1 MLQREHSRGGR
12 LHNAIL
18 LALLAFAAL
27 SLSAGRA
34 QAQVPPGCPPQ
45 LGTADLVDNVFSS
58 SYCELCT
65 FGTIRIL
72 VENPIQVSPGDV
84 DLAQIVVRENLLSTG
99 LTYIPGSTTFQGV
112 NVAAPAAFD
121 PSISG
126 STLTWTLPPGF
137 SLDERTGGPGNRQQL
152 IIEFRVQRS
161 TATQEG
167 LLTANRNIQASVTV
181 APSCAAPPATY
192 TQSESPGVLPIRE
205 PLPDVRKQGRNLDA
219 GQGGYSDTIY
229 GHAGDDAIWRIRI
242 RNDGPAP
249 LQDFTFTDTMVP
261 GNMTFHHVCSSEAG
275 AVSAGNGGSPA
286 SCVAVPN
293 VTTISNF
300 NVAANFGGGANPY
313 IVAAPGATRFYY
325 IVGRVTNSCVNRAN
339 TVNGVQWG
347 CQSQPPAGG
356 ISTTTTGLTPSD
368 TETLSTQSIASGLAV
383 AVSLDGVNTSQPMG
397 ARGTATITI
406 TNNSGGTVYGG
417 ATGIDL
423 HNLLPAEYVADTTA
437 PPVLT
442 MAPAYG
448 TAYPGMVD
456 TLAWTNPQP
465 GTVPL
470 TTTNPAL
477 PLGNRDLRFVM
488 TSSTIHPEF
497 PTQRHMI
504 RHGDTVTI
512 RIRTVLIA
520 PQYYDRTANLDVRVE
535 SPTSTPPNT
544 DPTAS
549 FPISDRAEIW
559 FREFCTPT
567 LHNRVVNESDVARP
581 EDLDV
586 DMVGAELLFIL
597 TNTGDPLP
605 LSVRLTNNGGHD
617 ATDYRTLVSF
627 GQAMT
632 VSTVPSGCSVTANP
646 PALPEWRIPATI
658 PATASV
664 YSCSRGT
671 ISPGE
676 VELFNFEVVKN
687 TAASFD
693 DDLTFRADATGE
705 IELANGTPLWFPT
718 PVARADGVTDRA
730 NDYTLD
736 GVRARV
742 VGYNLFKDQLGV
754 CTENNPP
761 PGSPDDQIQ
770 IGEQCSFHVES
781 GGWFGFQ
788 TPGFTYIA
796 VQNIQVVEQN
806 PNGQGFIAATDPLL
820 TSTPAI
826 TGVSFNPPP
835 PQLADAF
842 FDWRFN
848 TVVPAQRITEKDH
861 WFRVDVTTRML
872 NDPQDTIA
880 APNQHAAISTDILTS
895 TFEAVFFNPVTSLEE
910 VYNLGPTTL
919 GFPREVHR
927 RVDLRVTEPRL
938 TLLKEVCNETLYGA
952 GPTCSNFVPLAND
965 GDAFDTYIYR
975 VTVTNEASSGGV
987 PRAPAYDITLTSVT
1001 DPSDM
1006 LFVDP
1011 LTGDALDNDADALID
1026 AADAGGEGT
1035 ITENVTENGTP
1046 AQVIN
1051 SYTHSNG
1058 LLRLDAGQNVVL
1070 YYRVDPDDDV
1080 APLQTL
1086 TSTVTA
1092 TFDSLAGASGSQ
1104 TAPLGLNG
1112 ELGGARR
1119 YVSAAAAA
1127 TIRIIPVEVTPKQII
1142 ATANTPLVVAG
1153 QPQPVS
1159 IGEEIRF
1166 RLEAM
1171 IPVAQLRNFVV
1182 RDTLPAG
1189 MSCSQAPA
1197 VNLNAPPYSAAG
1209 FVPGGV
1215 FTPTCSATEVVWN
1228 FGNQTLTLSQ
1238 PGMSRFDFEVEFVAR
1253 INNALANQDGLSI
1266 LNGGAATVTT
1276 VSYIDE
1282 GGNPVVLV
1290 IDAATVLVRE
1300 PLIALTKTFSV
1311 AQVDGGDQPRVT
1323 VTATNNGTAT
1333 AYNLRVLE
1341 DLTGVD
1347 LTYVGN
1353 IAGANPPIVDLA
1365 TFGPARPLFRFSPDV
1380 PIAPGASVSF
1390 SFAVEVGDLVEPH
1403 QILANTIQADWTSL
1417 PGSTTALNST
1427 GAIGANGSPTGMRI
1441 GALPNAANPL
1451 NDYEAQAIDSVD
1463 VPPVAVT
1470 KLDLAPAMVPTIGA
1484 HKPFRIA
1491 IALPE
1496 GATQNVLATDD
1507 LATGTVSYLL
1517 ADTAAFPVSYEF
1529 IGILSINGQP
1539 PSAAAL
1545 TARPTDGTS
1554 GVAVWSI
1561 GDVVTAT
1568 EDDLGTPVVAPEIRI
1583 NYFGRINNDLV
1594 TDAGDTLRNT
1604 VVTNYLNGETGA
1616 VAAATAVTPAVVAV
1630 EPSLAAT
1637 KILTNV
1643 TPGKAA
1649 GDPPAFNDLL
1659 QYVVTIVNN
1668 GTAIAHDANV
1678 VDTIPTTLT
1687 LSGGFTPTARIG
1699 GVPVAGFVATP
1710 TGAPD
1715 GPLVWGA
1722 GNGDGS
1728 LDIPPGGFLDLTY
1741 RVVVRT
1747 PLPDPDLIEN
1757 RVFVDW
1763 TSLNAPSV
1771 YERTGAG
1778 CPITTAPNDYCF
1790 GPAIAS
1796 GTAVPVGGPDPTLK
1810 ENTQA
1815 TASVGETF
1823 RYRITIPATPYAFPI
1838 YDVRIYDDLTTS
1850 AADMRYVGVTKI
1862 SVPGSW
1868 TPTNTGTPTNLVLE
1882 DTTTGIDIPA
1892 GQQIV
1897 VDVSVVLEDTPTNV
1911 TGLPFSNT
1919 ASYIYNWINGD
1930 GASQRPGAADT
1941 TPPMTIVGPDTL
1953 TMDKRGPVQMTIGT
1967 PAAFVL
1973 DVQNTGTGPA
1983 WNLNFSDQLPDG
1995 PTGGTC
2001 DTAPTAIIAR
2011 IFQADG
2017 VTPVSPLLVAGT
2029 DYTATFQGPPTCSLS
2044 VALLTPAAVVA
2055 ATQRAI
2061 VTYSIGLDSNTQDAV
2076 ALTNVAG
2083 ATQWFSA
2090 TGADRRTYTRLLTNG
2105 TVGTLD
2111 HEDAHTTTSALPQ
2124 LRFEKTVL
2132 DVTTGVNP
2140 AATARP
2146 GDRLRYRLVAENQS
2160 AVAIANFSLYDELDR
2175 LNPSAYF
2182 VPGTLQLVTVPP
2194 GADTSNTNATG
2205 GVNGSGV
2212 VDVRNLSL
2220 PAGATIVLEF
2230 EATLASV
2237 IAAGSVAADQS
2248 ELRIGGLAF
2257 ALSDDP
2263 NVNGPASPIVTGDED
2278 PTRVTLASAPLFRV
2292 LKTSTDLTGNPAV
2305 LLAGETL
2312 RYTITVKNIGTD
2324 NATDATLR
2332 DTIPVNTVYVPG
2344 STRLNGTPVTDLA
2357 GPIAP
2362 LSAGIPIHAPENTTP
2377 GRMRA
2382 DPSPAADNVAT
2393 LVFDVVV
2400 ASNLPDGT
2408 VVSNQA
2414 FVSAVL
2420 GGVVDQPSDD
2430 PATATPNDPTRNVV
2444 GNLPLLFAAKSA
2456 VLLNDVANNGAVD
2469 PGDTLRYTINLTN
2482 SGAIPATNVA
2492 LRDAIPA
2499 NTTYLADS
2507 VTLNGLPVGQPDG
2520 GVSPLVTGIPVSS
2533 SDLTPPLPAA
2543 GAGTVNAGQ
2552 AAIVTFDL
2560 RVNAGVPAGTLISN
2574 QARVTSVQV
2583 PNLLTDGDGNPNTG
2597 PEPTVVVVGA
2607 GQQLLITK
2615 TVVVVGGGAVAA
2627 GGQLEYTVRAQNVA
2641 TVPATNV
2648 VLTDNLALPVPGQL
2662 SYVPGSATL
2671 NGSTTGVVVAGPL
2684 ITADYSTTNGALA
2697 PGQAVVLRFI
2707 ATIAPGLAIGT
2718 RITNTGTVTWNLP
2731 AQTASASV
2739 SVDVGGMPGV
2749 GQVAG
2754 SLWHDSN
2761 FNGLQD
2767 PGESALSGWTV
2778 ELLRNG
2784 QTTYTILADASGAYQ
2799 ISGLGPNDVN
2809 GDQYALRFRAPGANS
2824 TTASLGVAV
2833 SAFTNVLQ
2841 EIRDIIVM
2849 SGSNLVGLD
2858 LPIQPNGVVY
2868 DSVQRVPIGGAR
2880 VTLLDPTG
2888 GAPLPSSCFNDPAQQ
2903 GQVTLGAGHYKFD
2916 LNFSSASCPSGGSYL
2931 IALDGGGAG
2940 YGSAAS
2946 GIIPPLSD
2954 ASTPAFSVPTCPG
2967 GVNDAVPA
2975 TGLYCEVQTS
2985 EFAPP
2990 TSVAARSAGTNYH
3003 TNVVFDASQQPGS
3016 AQIFNNHLALDPTTD
3031 TAVAISKT
3039 TPSVNV
3045 VIGQLVPYEIVVRN
3059 QVAGDL
3065 LDLSIVDNFPP
3076 GFTYVPG
3083 SAKIDGVDVAPAI
3096 NGRQLVWSGL
3106 DIPASGMRRLLLLL
3120 AVGAGVSEGEYVNQ
3134 AEVVSTTGSIQ
3145 LSGIATATVRVVPDP
3160 DFACTDVFGKVF
3172 TDVDRDG
3179 IQDEGDLGLQG
3190 IRLVTPKGLIAT
3202 TDQHGRYHITCA
3214 IVPDPDRGSNMVLK
3228 LDDRSL
3234 PSGFRLSTRQVQVKR
3249 ATRGKALRFNFGA
3262 SVHRVVGLDLADAVF
3277 EPGTTKIRPQWQ
3289 TRITMLLEELRKAP
3303 ATLRLS
3309 YVADVE
3315 DARLVDRR
3323 LAAVQQQITDAW
3335 KAQKGEPLTIEPEI
3349 YWRRGAPPGGP
3360 MTRLLDPGQWL
3371 PSGAPTLGAPRVVE
3385 ATPGTSTER
3394 ILDVEEP
3401 ANQWTQDPELLA
3413 IDRGDR
3419 LEEREVL
3426 TEKTK
3431 TVKLK
3436 DVVPPIHFESGVSV
3450 IPASS
3455 IDTLRDTLDEMQH
3468 LDNVRLHLIGHSDD
3482 QPLSSELAATFGDN
3496 EGLSRER
3503 AGEVGEFVQS
3513 ALQLP
3518 PDAISFSW
3526 AGAAEPLG
3534 SNATPTGRAQNRRV
3548 EIEVWYDTVEEQL
3561 ASEEV
3566 LVSEDIKRVKVC
3578 RVETVCKMV
3587 FREGHERRARVKN
3600 LIAPLQIG
3608 DDNVRV
3614 PAEFTQQIAQALGNL
3629 GNKQNVTVK
3638 FVGFTDDAALT
3649 GRSERI
3655 YGTHT
3660 ALSKATAR
3668 RVSLAVQDALDLPG
3682 SSVMSDGRGAAQPI
3696 ASNQTPHGRASNRR
3710 VEVEFWYDDP
3720 LQELPEE
3727 PQICPEAAGESM
3739 VTQVYDPPWGGIPV
3753 LPVDNGHAAV
3763 PDGYT
3768 DVLRRALADVQDRPN
3783 VRLRF
3788 VGYTGNQRLDRRTA
3802 QAYGDDIGL
3811 SVSRARRTKE
3821 LVAEQMGLSASQVE
3835 HEGHG
3840 YLHSN
3845 DVVNGGFVQ
3854 EDSSYVAVQVVY
3866 DEPAVLDDYEGV
3878 EITRITRELRAKD
3891 PLALNLMRITV
3902 DGKPVDDPNRSSA
3915 DIQRCTDVALERA
3928 DIEFRFDG
3936 LDTKPR
3942 LSISSDTSAL
3952 AVPRTGVV
3960 DGDAAAASSAAV
3972 EFKMYSNYTHFI
3984 ERSEVRVFVR
3994 GESLRTEP
4002 LAVIEVG
4009 PDGVARWQPEPQR
4022 LSGPADA
4029 LEFVLRAYDAKGRF
4043 DETAPQTLWLIP
4055 GAPGGSTKLAGTLAD
4070 GTTAPASALPAESD
4084 PLLAGFGE
4092 SELTVRNI
4100 ELGSVGAV
4108 RVQGGGV
4115 PPNHRVWLAGNP
4127 VPVDS
4132 NGRFVADAVLPE
4144 GTHTVEVAVLDEA
4157 GNGELFLR
4165 DLELAE
4171 SDWFYVAVADLTVEG
4186 NFTDNQAAFD
4196 QLQGANSTTD
4206 PDSIADGRLAFF
4218 VDGKFGNDW
4227 KLTASADT
4235 GEEPVGDLFSNFLDK
4250 SPDALFR
4257 RMDQDYFYP
4266 TYGDDGTVEET
4277 AATMGKFY
4285 ARVSQSDDYAMWG
4298 NFRVGYRENELT
4310 LIERG
4315 LYGGKLRYQTDATTS
4330 FGERR
4335 FVVDGFAADPGTV
4348 PTRDEFL
4355 GTGGSLYYL
4364 KHRDLLMG
4372 SDRLRIEIRDKQTG
4386 LVVGTVNLDPDLD
4399 YDLDYIQGRVLL
4411 AKPISAIV
4419 DDKLLV
4425 RTGGL
4430 SGNEAWL
4437 VANYEFVPG
4446 FEEIDALAAGG
4457 EASFWLND
4465 YLNFGATAYRNAED
4479 SDESGL
4485 YGGTVTARKS
4495 TDSWLKA
4502 QTGWSSGV
4510 LSSTFRSDDGGY
4522 LFADTTLPVANNDG
4536 ALGYRIDGS
4545 VGFSDWIARVP
4556 GRMTLYYQ
4564 DLAQG
4569 YSAPGQ
4575 TAATDTQQFGGTLD
4589 VPVTD
4594 EIAVIAK
4601 ADRVMEDVGV
4611 STDAQEID
4619 VAYQMT
4625 ENWRLSAGVRNDD
4638 RSDNSPIIPVT
4649 QEVGARTDTVV
4660 QVGFDPF
4667 ARWRSYVFGQAT
4679 LRTTGNREENNRGGV
4694 GGSYRISERVRA
4706 DGEVSYGDGGPGVR
4720 LGTDFQ
4726 ESEETSRYMNYSL
4739 DNERG
4744 LDGAHARR
4752 GSLIGGARTR
4762 LSDSTSV
4769 YQEDRYQH
4777 GDVSNGL
4784 TRAMGMDWSP
4794 TERLTLHANWET
4806 GTLTDQR
4813 TQAATDRNAGGG
4825 RIGYRFD
4832 PLFVSTGVEYLADES
4847 EQFDGSW
4854 SSRTTW
4860 LFRNNMR
4867 LQLSEDWRFLGKY
4880 NMSFSDSSRG
4890 DFFDGGYTEAVF
4902 GFGYRPVANDR
4913 LNVLAK
4919 FTYFYNMPA
4928 TDQINGA
4935 GTPVE
4940 FLQKSHIASL
4950 DATYDLT
4957 DDWTLGG
4964 KYAYRRGEVSLDRVN
4979 PDFFDNDA
4987 HLLIARVDWRFVKN
5001 WETSIEGRSLLLPN
5015 VNDVRSGALF
5025 TVYRYLGKNFKVGVG
5040 YNFTDYSDDLT
5051 DLSYDRQGVFFNI
5064 IGTL

>member
-12 LHNAIL
+12 LDGAIL
-18 LALLAFAAL
+18 IVLLGLAAL
-27 SLSAGRA
+27 SLPAGRA
-34 QAQVPPGCPPQ
+34 EAQVPPGCPAQ

-58 SYCELCT
+58 SYCELCS

-84 DLAQIVVRENLLSTG
+84 DLSQIVVRENLLSTG
-99 LTYIPGSTTFQGV
+99 LTYIPGSTTFAGV
-112 NVAAPAAFD
+112 NVVAPAAFD
-121 PSISG
+121 PAISG
-126 STLTWTLPPGF
+126 TTLTWTLPPGF
-137 SLDERTGGPGNRQQL
+137 SLDEQPGGPGSREQL

-161 TATQEG
+161 PATQEG
-167 LLTANRNIQASVTV
+167 LITANRDIQASVTV
-181 APSCAAPPATY
+181 APSCAAPAATY
-192 TQSESPGVLPIRE
+192 TQTEAPGVLPLRQ
-205 PLPDVRKQGRNLDA
+205 PVPNVDKAGRNLDA
-219 GQGGYSDTIY
+219 GQGGYSSTVY
-229 GHAGDDAIWRIRI
+229 GHAGDDVIWRIRI
-242 RNDGPAP
+242 QNTGTAP
-249 LQDFTFTDTMVP
+249 LQDFRFDDSIAP
-261 GNMTFHHVCSSEAG
+261 GNMTFHHVCSTEAA
-275 AVSAGNGGSPA
+275 AVSAGNGGSPGA
-286 SCVAVPN
+286 CVAVPN
-293 VTTISNF
+293 VTTLDNF
-300 NVAANFGGGANPY
+300 DVRANFGGAANPY
-313 IVAAPGATRFYY
+313 IVAAPGATRYYY
-325 IVGRVTNSCVNRAN
+325 IVGRVNNSCVNRNN
-339 TVNGVQWG
+339 TVGDVQWG
-347 CQSQPPAGG
+347 CQSQPPVGG
-356 ISTTTTGLTPSD
+356 ITAISGSPQPTLGD
-368 TETLSTQSIASGLAV
+368 TDPMSTQSIASGLNV

-423 HNLLPAEYVADTTA
+423 HNLLPIEYVADTTA

-448 TAYPGMVD
+448 AAYPGMID

-477 PLGNRDLRFVM
+477 PLGNRDLHFVL

-520 PQYYDRTANLDVRVE
+520 PQYYDLTANLDVRVE

-549 FPISDRAEIW
+549 FPITDRAEIW

-567 LHNRVVNESDVARP
+567 LHNTVVTENDTARP

-605 LSVRLTNNGGHD
+605 LTVRLTNNGGHD

-632 VSTVPSGCSVTANP
+632 VSSVPSGCSVTANP

-693 DDLTFRADATGE
+693 DDLTFRADVTGE
-705 IELANGTPLWFPT
+705 IELANGTPLWFPP
-718 PVARADGVTDRA
+718 PVARADGITDRA

-770 IGEQCSFHVES
+770 IGEQCSFHIES

-806 PNGQGFIAATDPLL
+806 PNGQGFIAATDPLA

-826 TGVSFNPPP
+826 MGVTLNPPP

-895 TFEAVFFNPVTSLEE
+895 TFEAVFHNPVTNLEE
-910 VYNLGPTTL
+910 IYNLGPTTI

-938 TLLKEVCNETLYGA
+938 TLVKEVCNETLYGA
-952 GPTCSNFVPLAND
+952 GPACSNFVPLASD

-975 VTVTNEASSGGV
+975 ITVTNEASSGGV

-1011 LTGDALDNDADALID
+1011 LTGDALDNDADTLID
-1026 AADAGGEGT
+1026 GADAGGEGT

-1086 TSTVTA
+1086 TSSVTA
-1092 TFDSLAGASGSQ
+1092 AYDSLAGASGSQ

-1119 YVSAAAAA
+1119 YVSAPAAA
-1127 TIRIIPVEVTPKQII
+1127 TIRIIPVQVTPKQII
-1142 ATANTPLVVAG
+1142 AASNTPLVPSG

-1189 MSCSQAPA
+1189 MRCAEAPA

-1215 FTPTCSATEVVWN
+1215 FTPTCTATEVVWN
-1228 FGNQTLTLSQ
+1228 FGNQTVTISP
-1238 PGMSRFDFEVEFVAR
+1238 PGSSRFDFQVEFVAR
-1253 INNALANQDGLSI
+1253 IDNAIANQDGLSI

-1300 PLIALTKTFSV
+1300 PLIALTKSFSV
-1311 AQVDGGDQPRVT
+1311 AQVDAGDLPRVT

-1333 AYNLRVLE
+1333 AYNLRVLD

-1347 LTYVGN
+1347 LAYAGN
-1353 IAGANPPIVDLA
+1353 IAGANPPVVDLA

-1380 PIAPGASVSF
+1380 PIPPGGSVSF

-1417 PGSTTALNST
+1417 PGIDTALNST
-1427 GAIGANGSPTGMRI
+1427 GAIGPNGSATGMRN

-1451 NDYEAQAIDSVD
+1451 NDYEAEAMASVD
-1463 VPPVAVT
+1463 VPPVAVA

-1484 HKPFRIA
+1484 HKPFRIS

-1507 LATGTVSYLL
+1507 LATGTVSYVL

-1539 PSAAAL
+1539 PSPAAL

-1554 GVAVWSI
+1554 GVAIWSI
-1561 GDVVTAT
+1561 GDVVTAH
-1568 EDDLGTPVVAPEIRI
+1568 EDDLGTPAVAPEIRI
-1583 NYFGRINNDLV
+1583 HYFGRIHNDLV

-1616 VAAATAVTPAVVAV
+1616 VAGVTALTAAVVAV
-1630 EPSLAAT
+1630 EPNLAAT
-1637 KILTNV
+1637 KSLTNV

-1668 GTAIAHDANV
+1668 GTATAHDSNV
-1678 VDTIPTTLT
+1678 VDTIPPTLT
-1687 LSGGFTPTARIG
+1687 LSAGFTPTASIS

-1710 TGAPD
+1710 AGAPD

-1763 TSLNAPSV
+1763 TSLDAPSV

-1790 GPAIAS
+1790 GPAVAS

-1850 AADMRYVGVTKI
+1850 AASLRYVGVTKV
-1862 SVPGSW
+1862 SAPGSW
-1868 TPTNTGTPTNLVLE
+1868 TPTNTGTPTNLVIE
-1882 DTTTGIDIPA
+1882 DTTAGIDIPA

-1919 ASYIYNWINGD
+1919 ASYIYNWIDGD
-1930 GASQRPGAADT
+1930 GASQRPGVADT

-1967 PAAFVL
+1967 PATFTL
-1973 DVQNTGTGPA
+1973 DVQNVGTGPA
-1983 WNLNFSDQLPDG
+1983 WNLTFSDQLPDG

-2001 DTAPTAIIAR
+2001 DTAPTAITAR

-2017 VTPVSPLLVAGT
+2017 VTPVSPVLVAGT
-2029 DYTATFQGPPTCSLS
+2029 DYTTTFQGPPTCSLG
-2044 VALLTPAAVVA
+2044 VALLTPAAVVG
-2055 ATQRAI
+2055 ATERAI
-2061 VTYSIGLDSNTQDAV
+2061 VTYSIGLDSDTQDAV

-2083 ATQWFSA
+2083 ATQWYSA
-2090 TGADRRTYTRLLTNG
+2090 TGADRRTYTRVLTNG

-2111 HEDAHTTTSALPQ
+2111 HEDALTTTSALPQ
-2124 LRFEKTVL
+2124 LRFEKTVR
-2132 DVTTGVNP
+2132 DMTTGADP
-2140 AATARP
+2140 ALTAQP
-2146 GDRLRYRLVAENQS
+2146 GDTLRYRLVAENQS

-2182 VPGTLQLVTVPP
+2182 VPGTLQLVTVPV
-2194 GADTSNTNATG
+2194 GADTSNTNATA

-2237 IAAGSVAADQS
+2237 IAAGSVAADQA
-2248 ELRIGGLAF
+2248 ELRIAGLVF

-2278 PTRVTLASAPLFRV
+2278 PTRVTIASAPLFQV

-2312 RYTITVKNIGTD
+2312 RYTITVKNVGSD
-2324 NATDATLR
+2324 NATDAMLR
-2332 DTIPVNTVYVPG
+2332 DAIPVNTTYVPG
-2344 STRLNGTPVTDLA
+2344 STRLNGAPVTDLA

-2362 LSAGIPIHAPENTTP
+2362 LSAGIPIHAPENPTP
-2377 GRMRA
+2377 GAMRA

-2400 ASNLPDGT
+2400 ANNVPDGT

-2430 PATATPNDPTRNVV
+2430 PSTGTPNDPTRNVV

-2456 VLLNDVANNGAVD
+2456 ALQVDAGTIGVVD
-2469 PGDTLRYTINLTN
+2469 PGDVLRYTVTLTN
-2482 SGAIPATNVA
+2482 SGAIAATNVA

-2499 NTTYLADS
+2499 NTSYVADS

-2520 GVSPLVTGIPVSS
+2520 GVSPLVAGIPVSS
-2533 SDLTPPLPAA
+2533 SDLTPPVPAA
-2543 GAGTVNAGQ
+2543 GAGTVNPGQ

-2560 RVNAGVPAGTLISN
+2560 MVNGGVPSGTLITN
-2574 QARVTSVQV
+2574 QARVTSVQI

-2615 TVVVVGGGAVAA
+2615 TVAVVGGGAAAA
-2627 GGQLEYTVRAQNVA
+2627 GGQLEYIVRAQNVA

-2648 VLTDNLALPVPGQL
+2648 VITDNLALPVPGQL
-2662 SYVPGSATL
+2662 AYVAGSATL
-2671 NGSTTGVVVAGPL
+2671 NGSTTGVLVAGSL
-2684 ITADYSTTNGALA
+2684 ITADYSTANGPLA
-2697 PGQAVVLRFI
+2697 PGQAVVLRFL
-2707 ATIAPGLAIGT
+2707 ATIDPGLAIGT

-2731 AQTASASV
+2731 PQTASASA

-2749 GQVAG
+2749 GQLSG

-2767 PGESALSGWTV
+2767 PGETPLSGWTV

-2784 QTTYTILADASGAYQ
+2784 QTTYSILADASGAYQ
-2799 ISGLGPNDVN
+2799 ISGLGPNDLN
-2809 GDQYALRFRAPGANS
+2809 GDQYALRFSAPGASS

-2833 SAFTNVLQ
+2833 SPFTNVLQ
-2841 EIRDIIVM
+2841 QILDIIVS

-2868 DSVQRVPIGGAR
+2868 DSVQRVPISGAR
-2880 VTLLDPTG
+2880 VTLLDSTG
-2888 GAPLPSSCFNDPAQQ
+2888 GAALPSSCFDDPAQQ
-2903 GQVTLGAGHYKFD
+2903 GQVTLGAGQYKFD

-2931 IALDGGGAG
+2931 IAIDGGGAG

-2946 GIIPPLSD
+2946 AIIPPLTD
-2954 ASTPAFSVPTCPG
+2954 ASTSPFSVPPCPG
-2967 GVNDAVPA
+2967 GFNDAVPSTA
-2975 TGLYCEVQTS
+2975 LYCEVQTS
-2985 EFAPP
+2985 ASAPP
-2990 TSVAARSAGTNYH
+2990 SSVAARSAGTNYY
-3003 TNVVFDASQQPGS
+3003 TNLVFDASQQPGS
-3016 AQIFNNHLALDPTTD
+3016 AQIYNNHLALDPSANA
-3031 TAVAISKT
+3031 AVAISKT
-3039 TPSVNV
+3039 TPMVNV
-3045 VIGQLVPYEIVVRN
+3045 VLGQLVPYEIVVRN
-3059 QVAGDL
+3059 QVGSDL
-3065 LDLSIVDNFPP
+3065 LDLSIVDNFPA
-3076 GFTYVPG
+3076 GFSYVPG
-3083 SAKIDGVDVAPAI
+3083 SAQIDGIAVAPQI

-3120 AVGAGVSEGEYVNQ
+3120 AVGAGVSEGEYVNY
-3134 AEVVSTTGSIQ
+3134 AEVVSTTGSVQ
-3145 LSGIATATVRVVPDP
+3145 LSGIASATVRVVPDP

-3179 IQDEGDLGLQG
+3179 IQDKGDLGIQG
-3190 IRLVTPKGLIAT
+3190 VRIVTPKGLIAT

-3234 PSGFRLSTRQVQVKR
+3234 PTGYRLSTRQVQVKR

-3262 SVHRVVGLDLADAVF
+3262 SIHKVVGLDLADAVF
-3277 EPGTTKIRPQWQ
+3277 EPGTTVVRPQWQ
-3289 TRITMLLEELRKAP
+3289 SRITMLLEELRKAP

-3323 LAAVQQQITDAW
+3323 LAAVQQQITEAW
-3335 KAQKGEPLTIEPEI
+3335 KSQKGEPLTIEPEI

-3360 MTRLLDPGQWL
+3360 MTRLLDPGLWL
-3371 PSGAPTLGAPRVVE
+3371 PSSAPTLGAPRVTE
-3385 ATPGTSTER
+3385 TPPGENTER
-3394 ILDVEEP
+3394 ILDVEQPE
-3401 ANQWTQDPELLA
+3401 NQWTQDPELLA
-3413 IDRGDR
+3413 LDRGDR

-3426 TEKTK
+3426 SEKTK

-3436 DVVPPIHFESGVSV
+3436 DVVPPIRFESGVSD

-3455 IDTLRDTLDEMQH
+3455 IDKLRDVLDGMQH

-3482 QPLSSELAATFGDN
+3482 QPLSPELAETFGDN

-3503 AGEVGEFVQS
+3503 AGEVAEFVQ
-3513 ALQLP
+3513 AKLQLP
-3518 PDAISFSW
+3518 PEAISFSW
-3526 AGAAEPLG
+3526 AGAAEPLVG
-3534 SNATPTGRAQNRRV
+3534 NTTPAGRAQNRRV
-3548 EIEVWYDTVEEQL
+3548 EVEVWYDTVEEQL
-3561 ASEEV
+3561 ALEDV
-3566 LVSEDIKRVKVC
+3566 LISEDIKRVKVC
-3578 RVETVCKMV
+3578 RMETVCKMV

-3614 PAEFTQQIAQALGNL
+3614 PDDFVQQVSQALGNMR
-3629 GNKQNVTVK
+3629 NKQNVTVK

-3649 GRSERI
+3649 GRTERI
-3655 YGTHT
+3655 YGSQT
-3660 ALSKATAR
+3660 ALSKAMAR
-3668 RVSLAVQDALDLPG
+3668 RVSLAVQDALDLPS
-3682 SSVMSDGRGAAQPI
+3682 SSVASDGRGAAQPV

-3727 PQICPEAAGESM
+3727 PQICPDAAGEAM
-3739 VTQVYDPPWGGIPV
+3739 VTRVYDPPWGGIPV
-3753 LPVDNGHAAV
+3753 LPVDNGHAV
-3763 PDGYT
+3763 MPEGYGDT
-3768 DVLRRALADVQDRPN
+3768 LLRAMADVQGRPN

-3788 VGYTGNQRLDRRTA
+3788 VGYTGNERLDRRTA

-3821 LVAEQMGLSASQVE
+3821 LVARQLGLADSQVE

-3840 YLHSN
+3840 YLHSS

-3854 EDSSYVAVQVVY
+3854 DENSYVAVQVVY
-3866 DEPAVLDDYEGV
+3866 DEPAVIDDYEGV

-3902 DGKPVDDPNRSSA
+3902 DGEPIDDPGRSSA

-3928 DIEFRFDG
+3928 DIEFRFDD

-3942 LSISSDTSAL
+3942 LSVSSDTSAL
-3952 AVPRTGVV
+3952 AVPRPTGATGATD
-3960 DGDAAAASSAAV
+3960 DGAAASTV
-3972 EFKMYSNYTHFI
+3972 DFKMYSNYAHFI
-3984 ERSEVRVFVR
+3984 ERAEVRVFAR
-3994 GESLRTEP
+3994 GESLRAEP
-4002 LAVIEVG
+4002 LAVVEIG
-4009 PDGVARWQPEPQR
+4009 PDGVARWQPEPQH
-4022 LSGPADA
+4022 LAGPADV

-4055 GAPGGSTKLAGTLAD
+4055 GTPGG
-4070 GTTAPASALPAESD
+4070 APAIAGATPGAAPPANLD
-4084 PLLAGFGE
+4084 PLLAGYGE
-4092 SELTVRNI
+4092 SELAVRNI
-4100 ELGSVGAV
+4100 ELGATGSV
-4108 RVQGGGV
+4108 RVEGGGV
-4115 PPNHRVWLAGNP
+4115 PPDHRVFLAGNP
-4127 VPVDS
+4127 VPVDE

-4165 DLELAE
+4165 DLELAK
-4171 SDWFYVAVADLTVEG
+4171 SDWFYVAVADLTVQG
-4186 NFTDNQAAFD
+4186 NFVDNQTGFD
-4196 QLQGANSTTD
+4196 ALQGANSNTD
-4206 PDSIADGRLAFF
+4206 PDSVADGRLAFY

-4235 GEEPVGDLFSNFLDK
+4235 GEGPVGELFSNFLDK

-4257 RMDQDYFYP
+4257 RLDQDYFYP

-4285 ARVSQSDDYAMWG
+4285 ARLSQSDDYALWG

-4315 LYGGKLRYQTDATTS
+4315 LYGGKLHYQTDATTS
-4330 FGERR
+4330 FGARK
-4335 FVVDGFAADPGTV
+4335 FVIDGFAADPGTV

-4364 KHRDLLMG
+4364 KHRDVLMG

-4411 AKPISAIV
+4411 AQPISAIV
-4419 DDKLLV
+4419 NDNLLV

-4437 VANYEFVPG
+4437 VVNYEFVPG
-4446 FEEIDALAAGG
+4446 FEQIDALAAGG
-4457 EASFWLND
+4457 EASFWLTD
-4465 YLNFGATAYRNAED
+4465 YLNFGASAYRNAED

-4485 YGGTVTARKS
+4485 YGGTMTLRK
-4495 TDSWLKA
+4495 TNDSWLKA
-4502 QTGWSSGV
+4502 QTGWSSGL
-4510 LSSTFRSDDGGY
+4510 LSSTFQSNDGGY
-4522 LFADTTLPVANNDG
+4522 QFADTTLPVMNNDG

-4545 VGFSDWIARVP
+4545 VGFSDWVARIP

-4564 DLAQG
+4564 NLDAG

-4575 TAATDTQQFGGTLD
+4575 IAATDTQQFGGTLD

-4594 EIAVIAK
+4594 EIAVVAK
-4601 ADRVMEDVGV
+4601 ADRLMEDVGV
-4611 STDAQEID
+4611 STDAQELD

-4649 QEVGARTDTVV
+4649 QELGARTDTVV

-4694 GGSYRISERVRA
+4694 GGSYRINDRFNA
-4706 DGEVSYGDGGPGVR
+4706 NGEVSYGDGGPGVR
-4720 LGTDFQ
+4720 LGTDYQ
-4726 ESEETSRYMNYSL
+4726 ESEETSRYMNYAL
-4739 DNERG
+4739 DTERG
-4744 LDGAHARR
+4744 IDGAHARR
-4752 GSLIGGARTR
+4752 GSLIGGMRTR
-4762 LSDSTSV
+4762 LSDSASV

-4777 GDVSNGL
+4777 GEVANGL
-4784 TRAMGMDWSP
+4784 TRALGMDWSP

-4813 TQAATDRNAGGG
+4813 TQAQTDRNAGGG

-4832 PLFVSTGVEYLADES
+4832 PLFISTGVEYLADES

-4860 LFRNNMR
+4860 LFRNSLR

-4880 NMSFSDSSRG
+4880 NVSFSDSSRG

-4902 GFGYRPVANDR
+4902 GFGYRPIANDR

-4928 TDQINGA
+4928 TDQVNGV
-4935 GTPVE
+4935 GTPIE
-4940 FLQKSHIASL
+4940 FLQKSHIASI

-4979 PDFFDNDA
+4979 PDYFDNDA
-4987 HLLIARVDWRFVKN
+4987 HLFVARVDWRFVKN
-5001 WETSIEGRSLLLPN
+5001 WETSLEGRSLYLPN
-5015 VNDVRSGALF
+5015 VGDVRSGALF
-5025 TVYRYLGKNFKVGVG
+5025 TIYRYLGKNFKVGVG